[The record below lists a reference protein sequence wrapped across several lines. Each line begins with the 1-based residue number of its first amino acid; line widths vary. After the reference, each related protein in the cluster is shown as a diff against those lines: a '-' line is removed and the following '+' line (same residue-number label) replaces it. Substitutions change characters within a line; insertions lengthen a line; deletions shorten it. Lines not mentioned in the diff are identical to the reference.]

1 MRAVI
6 DTSVLVSG
14 LISPRGAPAQVLARW
29 LEGRFTL
36 LYSPSVYAEYEDV
49 LHRTW
54 LHERFAG
61 LSNPVEPYLEATRT
75 FGQLVTGHVD
85 VAGAVRDPFDEAFL
99 ACALLGQAHYL
110 VTVDRDLLVLGAFA
124 GTRTVTPAQFL
135 AETSHRDTESPS
147 RE

>member
-29 LEGRFTL
+29 LEGRFVL
-36 LYSPSVYAEYEDV
+36 LYSPSIYAEYEDV

-54 LHERFAG
+54 LHDRFAG
-61 LSNPVEPYLEATRT
+61 IPSPVEPYLEAIST
-75 FGQLVTGHVD
+75 FGRLLTGCVD
-85 VAGAVRDPFDEAFL
+85 VTGAVRDPFDEAFL
-99 ACALLGQAHYL
+99 ACAVLGRAHYL

-124 GTRTVTPAQFL
+124 GARIVTPAQFL
-135 AETSHRDTESPS
+135 AETSHGDTEPLS
-147 RE
+147 RK